1 MLEVEKITE
10 HPCVPLV
17 RPLAV
22 FLDLKRALFSK
33 RTLNI
38 IFCLISNEVE
48 LIINT
53 FLATVLMIKFLFLLS
68 YWLFP
73 SFPFPERW
81 SWWHINS
88 EVCVHTLGGWKCQTD
103 DQRKDKYAQ
112 VHRWKGVPRILVTL
126 HFVGDH
132 VPSQNLRCINKA
144 KAAHRTGALKMI
156 SSPYCA
162 VSENP
167 NVYKHYKRLTR
178 WNANRCYSLK
188 ITYLIFETFQILFQ
202 TASLIFTAVKVF
214 IKQYIRKNEA

>member
-68 YWLFP
+68 Y
-73 SFPFPERW
+73 
-81 SWWHINS
+81 
-88 EVCVHTLGGWKCQTD
+88 
-103 DQRKDKYAQ
+103 
-112 VHRWKGVPRILVTL
+112 
-126 HFVGDH
+126 
-132 VPSQNLRCINKA
+132 
-144 KAAHRTGALKMI
+144 
-156 SSPYCA
+156 
-162 VSENP
+162 
-167 NVYKHYKRLTR
+167 
-178 WNANRCYSLK
+178 
-188 ITYLIFETFQILFQ
+188 
-202 TASLIFTAVKVF
+202 
-214 IKQYIRKNEA
+214 